1 MRGKLELIAISF
13 LLLAGCS
20 VNNNS
25 NMKDT
30 KSIEEVKEDREDKGI
45 SSIDAR
51 KLELLRIIN
60 GSRDYYSWNEQK
72 AACEELYGENY
83 TWRVDR
89 KTDRGGCTLK

>member
-1 MRGKLELIAISF
+1 MRGKLELIVISF

-30 KSIEEVKEDREDKGI
+30 KSIEEVREDKDI